1 LGPWVLDGEW
11 RHTEGR
17 IGPEDCIEG
26 TDRPSTGVLFAYLD
40 VVTGS
45 PPSGIINPT
54 VDLQVRLFSRP
65 RSGTI
70 RFTAR
75 TLRLGRSLYVGEAE
89 MRHEDEETPFG
100 VALATFVNQPIPFP
114 ERHDPEREGPDARDG
129 ARKSFYR
136 FAGARRV
143 GPGTFEL
150 VADINT
156 PQGTVGGA
164 TLGRL
169 AEMTA
174 LDVMSAA
181 GTGVV
186 AVDELDVRFLN
197 KVRRGPLL
205 SMGTVLGERE
215 GAATVRVEVTDSGDD
230 DRLVTYALAVCRPV
244 RAS

>member
-45 PPSGIINPT
+45 PPSGIMNPT
-54 VDLQVRLFSRP
+54 VDLQVRLLSRP

-89 MRHEDEETPFG
+89 MRHSDGGTPFG
-100 VALATFVNQPIPFP
+100 IALATFINQPIPFP
-114 ERHDPEREGPDARDG
+114 ERHDPERDGPEGPEG
-129 ARKSFYR
+129 ARTSFYR
-136 FAGARRV
+136 FSGARRV
-143 GPGTFEL
+143 GPGMFEL
-150 VADINT
+150 IADIHT

-174 LDVMSAA
+174 VDLMRGA
-181 GTGVV
+181 GAGVV
-186 AVDELDVRFLN
+186 AVDELDVRFLH
-197 KVRRGPLL
+197 KVRRGPLV
-205 SMGTVLGERE
+205 STGTVLGERA
-215 GAATVRVEVTDSGDD
+215 GATTVRVEVTDSGDD
-230 DRLVTYALAVCRPV
+230 DRLVTYALAVCRSV
-244 RAS
+244 RPS